1 MPAIIRTLNIDLC
14 ERQYA
19 AAHEKFL
26 FALQNKHEDLGKYA
40 QRKDASTF
48 VIKKGNQE
56 LQDAAAYM
64 NKAEAIIDL
73 LKSEIKQLRL
83 KQEITKLK
91 ATLPHYEL

>member
-1 MPAIIRTLNIDLC
+1 
-14 ERQYA
+14 
-19 AAHEKFL
+19 
-26 FALQNKHEDLGKYA
+26 
-40 QRKDASTF
+40 